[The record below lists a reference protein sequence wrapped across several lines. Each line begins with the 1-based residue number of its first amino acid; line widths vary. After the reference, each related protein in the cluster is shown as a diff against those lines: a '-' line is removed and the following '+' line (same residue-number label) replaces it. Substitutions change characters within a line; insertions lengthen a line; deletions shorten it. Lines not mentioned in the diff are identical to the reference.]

1 MTQEKSVNV
10 IGIVMKLILELFQNL
25 VELVYFLSVI
35 SDHFQSFCKN
45 FIEEEKSKRNFTNK
59 NFFLVI

>member
-45 FIEEEKSKRNFTNK
+45 FIEEEKSK
-59 NFFLVI
+59 